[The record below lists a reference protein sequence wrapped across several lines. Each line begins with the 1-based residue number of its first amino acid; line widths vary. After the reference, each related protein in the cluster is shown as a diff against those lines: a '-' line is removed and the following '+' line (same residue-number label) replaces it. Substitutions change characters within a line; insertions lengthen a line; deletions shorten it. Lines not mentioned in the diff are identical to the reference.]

1 MRRSTTDLVTLWEAA
16 QRVMATTGDVE
27 RATNETVRREWAA
40 IDAELIRLGI
50 PTRDRHGA
58 SGPGRAWWTGQNDTG
73 RIIGI
78 WSESYE
84 EAVIE
89 LATSWKAPIVWC
101 VADTDLEVRNR
112 YPRGKQG
119 EPCVR
124 PVTTEPIAGP
134 DYAPLAPLF

>member
-1 MRRSTTDLVTLWEAA
+1 MSESTTDLVTLWDAA
-16 QRVMATTGDVE
+16 RRVMAITGHVE

-58 SGPGRAWWTGQNDTG
+58 SGPGRAWWTAQNEGG

-78 WSESYE
+78 WAESYE

-89 LATSWKAPIVWC
+89 LTTSWGERIVWC
-101 VADTDLEVRNR
+101 VTDTGLEVRNR

-119 EPCVR
+119 EPCIH
-124 PVTTEPIAGP
+124 PVTAEPIPGP